1 MGRELS
7 RRLGIA
13 LVVFGAMA
21 TTPALAQPP
30 RPPGGGGMPPGPPPG
45 HRGMP
50 PPTDAMLLPMLLRG
64 ANLTAEQDARVRAI
78 TSARQAT
85 MRALLEQ
92 LRKTEDDLADRLFG
106 GAASSDVHAAVA
118 RISQLRDQL
127 LQESTRAALD
137 VRAVLSPEQLAR
149 AAYVKDRMRALQAEM
164 RELADSG
171 RK

>member
-1 MGRELS
+1 
-7 RRLGIA
+7 
-13 LVVFGAMA
+13 
-21 TTPALAQPP
+21 
-30 RPPGGGGMPPGPPPG
+30 
-45 HRGMP
+45 MP
-50 PPTDAMLLPMLLRG
+50 PPTDAMLLTMLLRG
-64 ANLTAEQDARVRAI
+64 ANLSAEQEARVRAI
-78 TSARQAT
+78 ASARQPT

-92 LRKTEDDLADRLFG
+92 LRKAEDDLADRLFG
-106 GAASSDVHAAVA
+106 GAASGDVHAAVA

-164 RELADSG
+164 RDLADAG

>member
-1 MGRELS
+1 MGRGLS
-7 RRLGIA
+7 RSIGIA
-13 LVVFGAMA
+13 LVALGAMA

-30 RPPGGGGMPPGPPPG
+30 RPSTGGGMPPGPPPG

-85 MRALLEQ
+85 MRGLLEQ
-92 LRKTEDDLADRLFG
+92 LRKAEDDLADRLFG
-106 GAASSDVHAAVA
+106 GGASSDVHAAVA

-127 LQESTRAALD
+127 LQESARAALE

-149 AAYVKDRMRALQAEM
+149 ATYVKDRMRALQAEM
-164 RELADSG
+164 RDLTEAG

>member
-92 LRKTEDDLADRLFG
+92 LRKAEDRLFG